1 MKQQIKIQ
9 LTTTATATAAAA
21 LVNDQDTRTNN
32 KYTKEKS
39 KPNRIK
45 RKILVNE
52 KKGEKK
58 QNFVFCTR
66 PFNTHALVI
75 EMHIDI
81 WS

>member
-9 LTTTATATAAAA
+9 PTTTATAAAAA
-21 LVNDQDTRTNN
+21 LVNDQKTRTNN

-52 KKGEKK
+52 KKEKKK

-81 WS
+81 RS